1 MSCEEDVA
9 ELKSVFLKLMEEYYD
24 SDWETKIHHTRSAIV
39 KEEVISKE
47 DEAGPSKP
55 KKPKKKE
62 WVSTSFKHARYVR
75 SPSWFLYRTSRYGIN

>member
-39 KEEVISKE
+39 KEEVI
-47 DEAGPSKP
+47 
-55 KKPKKKE
+55 
-62 WVSTSFKHARYVR
+62 
-75 SPSWFLYRTSRYGIN
+75 